1 MAVGWRALVDSVVVR
16 LGYHLLLHLPVRLA
30 QNVSMKEL
38 WMVEQLVGE
47 GCVARDGEPSARKAV
62 AVVVVVMV
70 GQIGE
75 VGSVMLLMF
84 GMSLV

>member
-1 MAVGWRALVDSVVVR
+1 
-16 LGYHLLLHLPVRLA
+16 
-30 QNVSMKEL
+30 MKEL